1 MGRAESRE
9 ILSLLRD
16 IEDRSRRN
24 AVGLPQQTEIQR
36 FWEGV
41 LFSVSGVRLAAPVGD
56 LIEILHFP
64 AAVTPVPG
72 TQPWVCGIANV
83 RGSLLPIV
91 DLQQFLGGRAA
102 VTERRSRVLVIRHE
116 ATPVGLLV
124 GEVFGMR
131 HFPVESQGEAP
142 YFEGKL
148 ARYVQSTYEQ
158 DMESWP
164 VLSVPAL
171 SGDPEFQVAAL

>member
-1 MGRAESRE
+1 MGSAESRE

-24 AVGLPQQTEIQR
+24 AVGLPQQTEFRR

-41 LFSVSGVRLAAPVGD
+41 LFSVSGVRLAAALGE
-56 LIEILHFP
+56 LMEILNFP

-72 TQPWVCGIANV
+72 THAWVRGVANV

-102 VTERRSRVLVIRHE
+102 VTDRRSRVLVIRHE

-131 HFPVESQGEAP
+131 HFPEETRGEAP
-142 YFEGKL
+142 YLDGKL
-148 ARYVQSTYEQ
+148 ARFVQSTYQ
-158 DMESWP
+158 HDMESWP

-171 SGDPEFQVAAL
+171 SGDPEFQVAAA